1 VTWWRRGAAVTLLAS
16 AGVAACTSVS
26 TAPDVPVSLQFDS
39 LPALAVVL
47 GDTMRGADLLPTKIP
62 AQAFDGS
69 GGKVS
74 DSLIRVIGIDTT
86 SVSAFRLVSGR
97 QIQGLKLNTAVRIVA
112 QAGSLQSQTQT
123 FAVIRAPSALVR
135 FAADSVDSLQYARS
149 DTTTRQKDVRVTALI
164 STDTVANG
172 LRVRFRVVNFP
183 AAILDSVR
191 VVGKGSGRNTSSAVI
206 ADGSAIVTLKAY
218 PKASAGTQRDSVI
231 VEASLRA
238 LGKDVTGSPLRF
250 RVRLVP

>member
-16 AGVAACTSVS
+16 AGFAACTSVS

-47 GDTMRGADLLPTKIP
+47 GDTMRGADLLPARIP

-86 SVSAFRLVSGR
+86 SVSAFQLVSGL
-97 QIQGLKLNTAVRIVA
+97 QLKGLKLTPAARIVA
-112 QAGSLQSQTQT
+112 QAGSLQSQSQT
-123 FAVIRAPSALVR
+123 FAVIGAPTALVR
-135 FAADSVDSLQYARS
+135 FAADSADSLQYARS
-149 DTTTRQKDVRVTALI
+149 DTATRQKDVRVTAL
-164 STDTVANG
+164 SVTDTANG
-172 LRVRFRVVNFP
+172 LRVRFRVLNFP
-183 AAILDSVR
+183 TAILDSVR
-191 VVGKGSGRNTSSAVI
+191 IVGKGSGRNTNSSMI
-206 ADGSAIVTLKAY
+206 AGSATVTLKAY
-218 PKASAGTQRDSVI
+218 PKASAGIQRDSVI